1 MKWYRK
7 IILIIIAI
15 AVLSAVAYGFL
26 PKPMRVDAATV
37 SRGPLRV
44 TIEEEGR
51 TRVKDR
57 FEVSAPVAGYARRTS
72 LDAGAPVAKGQTL
85 FELEPLYSRPL
96 DPRASAEARAR
107 VSAAG
112 ASLNAAMEN
121 VSAAKA
127 EALYASSELKRLTQL
142 HKDGYVTSQQME
154 QAETRARTSGAALR
168 SSEFAVEVARYGL
181 EAARTALKYL
191 PDERGPK
198 DSGTIEV
205 RSPVEG
211 RVLKV
216 IHKSAGPV
224 SEGQPL
230 IEIGNPRSL
239 EVETDV
245 LSEDAVRMGPGTK
258 ALFERW
264 GGKEPLEGRIRTV
277 EPAGFKKIS
286 ALGVEEQRVLV
297 IADIVSKPDIW
308 QRLGDGYRVESVFIV
323 WEGTDVLQTPGN
335 ALFRVKDDWAVFV
348 VEQDRARLRPVVI
361 GQRSAMSVEVVSGLN
376 EGEQVITHP
385 FDSLADGTR
394 VRVRQAEGGGNR

>member
-7 IILIIIAI
+7 IILVVMA
-15 AVLSAVAYGFL
+15 LAVAGAVGYGFL

-57 FEVSAPVAGYARRTS
+57 FEVSAPVSGYARRLA
-72 LDAGAPVAKGQTL
+72 LDAGDAVAKGQTL
-85 FELEPLYSRPL
+85 FELEPLYSKAL
-96 DPRASAEARAR
+96 DPRTSAEAKAR
-107 VSAAG
+107 VSAAES
-112 ASLNAAMEN
+112 SLNAALEN
-121 VSAAKA
+121 AGAAKA
-127 EALYASSELKRLTQL
+127 EALYAASELERTAKL

-154 QAETRARTSGAALR
+154 QAETRVRTTDAALR

-181 EAARTALKYL
+181 EAARTALKYH
-191 PDERGPK
+191 PVERGQQDP
-198 DSGTIEV
+198 GAIAV

-216 IHKSAGPV
+216 MHKSAGPV

-245 LSEDAVRMGPGTK
+245 LSADAVQLGPGTR

-264 GGKEPLEGRIRTV
+264 GKGEPLDGRVRTI
-277 EPAGFKKIS
+277 EPSGFKKIS

-297 IADIVSKPDIW
+297 IADIVTKPDIW
-308 QRLGDGYRVESVFIV
+308 QRLGDGYRVEAVFIL
-323 WEGTDVLQTPGN
+323 WEGTDVLQTPAS
-335 ALFRVKDDWAVFV
+335 ALFRVKDGWAVFV
-348 VEQDRARLRPVVI
+348 VEEDRARLRPVVI
-361 GQRSAMSVEVVSGLN
+361 GQRSALSVEIVSGLN
-376 EGEQVITHP
+376 QGDEVITHP
-385 FDSLADGTR
+385 FDSLSDGAR
-394 VRVRQAEGGGNR
+394 VRVRQAEGAGR